1 MVNLHGPVIL
11 ESVVGSKAYG
21 LDTPE
26 SDTDTMGVFVA
37 PTLKVSGWDWG
48 ASEETWSDSG
58 PEGDDS
64 TYHEVGKFLRLA
76 VKANPTLIE
85 LLFMREELYT
95 VLSPVGAEMIAL
107 REHVLSEASVRG
119 AYYGYVREQI
129 DRYANR
135 PNPKEKM
142 ARHSLRLARQGIQL
156 LTTGTMDVRVPDP
169 EEYFA
174 LANMDTYPKVALL
187 LRELDK
193 LGMCESVLPKEPNRD
208 RIHSFLMGI
217 RASH

>member
-37 PTLKVSGWDWG
+37 PTLKVSGWGWG
-48 ASEETWSDSG
+48 PSSETWSNAG

-76 VKANPTLIE
+76 VKGNPTLIE
-85 LLFMREELYT
+85 LLFMREDLYT
-95 VLSPVGAEMIAL
+95 VMEPVGREMIAL
-107 REHVLSEASVRG
+107 REHVLSEKTIRG
-119 AYYGYVREQI
+119 AYLGYVNEQI
-129 DRYANR
+129 NRYATR
-135 PNPKEKM
+135 PEPKEKM
-142 ARHSLRLARQGIQL
+142 ARHSLRLARQGVQL

-174 LANMDTYPKVALL
+174 LSKMPMDEKVDKLR
-187 LRELDK
+187 RELDM
-193 LGMCESVLPKEPNRD
+193 LSDCESVLPRYPNWD
-208 RIHSFLMGI
+208 RVHSFVMGI